1 MRITCRGR
9 VVEAAGA
16 RIHESFTRSDRTREA
31 GPSEARIPPNH
42 SSFSELAHTGW
53 KKIRIIPVQPL
64 YCEDFFVTQGYTEAK
79 VL

>member
-1 MRITCRGR
+1 M
-9 VVEAAGA
+9 
-16 RIHESFTRSDRTREA
+16 
-31 GPSEARIPPNH
+31 PSNH